1 MTAVIGI
8 LNKHGITMASDSA
21 VTVTGG
27 NQKKIYNTANKLFT
41 LSKHHPVGIMIYSS
55 STFMSTPWEIIIKL
69 YRKELKDTSFDTI
82 KEYKDDFIRFLK
94 GKDFYTTPE
103 NQLFNLKQFIYW
115 QLDNLKNRTI
125 EKLSDDKT
133 EEELS
138 AEFKEIILKDLQ
150 DSIETYE
157 GATNI
162 LTDFADYTF
171 ENFKDYAE
179 VAIKEIADTIF
190 EGIEINDDIFNAIME
205 LYFNHLR
212 TTNFIGIE
220 TGIVFGGFGEKEIY
234 PSLVSIMVSD
244 VLDNR
249 CRYYNFDECE
259 ISDNNNG
266 AIMPYA
272 QTDVINMF
280 IKGIDPE
287 IDSIYLSVFK
297 KLLQEY
303 TDTIVGLLNDENHE
317 LAERI
322 TALDLS
328 TISQEFE
335 NQLHQ
340 LKREKQIAPTID
352 TVAIL
357 SKEDLAEMA
366 ESLIYLT
373 YLKRRISSSEESVG
387 GPIDVAIISK
397 GDGFIWKKRK
407 HYFEE
412 SLNKH
417 FMTNYFNK

>member
-1 MTAVIGI
+1 
-8 LNKHGITMASDSA
+8 
-21 VTVTGG
+21 
-27 NQKKIYNTANKLFT
+27 
-41 LSKHHPVGIMIYSS
+41 MIYSS

-69 YRKELKDTSFDTI
+69 YRKELKDKSFETI
-82 KEYKDDFIRFLK
+82 KDYKDDFIKFIK
-94 GKDFYTTPE
+94 DKDFYTTPDY
-103 NQLFNLKQFIYW
+103 QLLNLKQFIYW
-115 QLDNLKNRTI
+115 NLDNLKKRII
-125 EKLSDDKT
+125 ENLSDDKS
-133 EEELS
+133 EEELVI
-138 AEFKEIILKDLQ
+138 EFQEKILEDIQ
-150 DSIETYE
+150 NNINTYDE
-157 GATNI
+157 ATNI
-162 LTDFADYTF
+162 LTDFVNYTI
-171 ENFKDYAE
+171 ENFKEYSE
-179 VAIKEIADTIF
+179 VGIKEVTDTVFDGIA
-190 EGIEINDDIFNAIME
+190 INDDIFNAIIE

-249 CRYYNFDECE
+249 LRYYDFDSCQ

-272 QTDVINMF
+272 QIDIINMF

-287 IDSIYLSVFK
+287 IDRTYISVFQ
-297 KLLQEY
+297 KLLKEY
-303 TDTIVGLLNDENHE
+303 NNTIVNLLEDENPD
-317 LAERI
+317 LAKKI
-322 TALDLS
+322 NDLDLS
-328 TISQEFE
+328 IVAGDFE
-335 NQLHQ
+335 NQLNQ
-340 LKREKQIAPTID
+340 LKREKQISPTLD

-417 FMTNYFNK
+417 FMANYFNK